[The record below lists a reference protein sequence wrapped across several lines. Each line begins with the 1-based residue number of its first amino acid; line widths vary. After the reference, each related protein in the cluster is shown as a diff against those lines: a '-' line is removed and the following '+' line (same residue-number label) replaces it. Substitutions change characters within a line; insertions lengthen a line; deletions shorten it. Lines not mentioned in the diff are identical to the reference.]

1 MAVKQ
6 TIVEPTRAEIAAAT
20 AREIAHFAELLGAA
34 ANADA
39 LAEFTEQARTADSA
53 DLAAEA
59 SPARSR

>member
-20 AREIAHFAELLGAA
+20 DREIAYFAQLLGAA

-39 LAEFTEQARTADSA
+39 LTAFAEKRDAT
-53 DLAAEA
+53 
-59 SPARSR
+59 